1 MNSEYKQKELR
12 KVERA
17 YDWIS
22 FISHMHEC
30 QYDDEQ
36 YYSKEYF
43 HEQLERVYKSLD
55 TRVVMWA
62 LNSYKK
68 ELKNTLTEGDKRRI
82 RPTNREEMI
91 ALLLD
96 NSEDKEKTLKRA
108 LALDYDDGGSSEEAM
123 INYNIGCPYFNNKD
137 CMLGENEEPNR
148 ETCVECK
155 ARWLDKKVE
164 Y

>member
-1 MNSEYKQKELR
+1 
-12 KVERA
+12 
-17 YDWIS
+17 
-22 FISHMHEC
+22 
-30 QYDDEQ
+30 
-36 YYSKEYF
+36 
-43 HEQLERVYKSLD
+43 
-55 TRVVMWA
+55 MWA
-62 LNSYKK
+62 LDSYKK
-68 ELKNTLTEGDKRRI
+68 ELKNTLTEGEKRRI

-123 INYNIGCPYFNNKD
+123 INYNIDCPYCNNKD
-137 CMLGENEEPNR
+137 CMLSENEEPNR

-155 ARWLDKKVE
+155 ARWLNKKVD

>member
-1 MNSEYKQKELR
+1 MNSEDKQKELR
-12 KVERA
+12 SVERA
-17 YDWIS
+17 YEWIS
-22 FISHMHEC
+22 FISHMHEF

-36 YYSKEYF
+36 YYSKDFFY
-43 HEQLERVYKSLD
+43 EQLERVYKNLD

-62 LNSYKK
+62 LNSYKE
-68 ELKNTLTEGDKRRI
+68 ELKNTVTEGEKRHI

-123 INYNIGCPYFNNKD
+123 IHYHIGCPYCNNKD
-137 CMLGENEEPNR
+137 CMLGENEELNR
-148 ETCVECK
+148 ETCVACK
-155 ARWLDKKVE
+155 ARWLDKKVVD
-164 Y
+164 

>member
-36 YYSKEYF
+36 YYSKEWF
-43 HEQLERVYKSLD
+43 HEQLERVYKNLD

-62 LNSYKK
+62 LNSYKE
-68 ELKNTLTEGDKRRI
+68 ELKNTLTEGEKRRI
-82 RPTNREEMI
+82 RPTNREVMI
-91 ALLLD
+91 ALFLF
-96 NSEDKEKTLKRA
+96 A
-108 LALDYDDGGSSEEAM
+108 LPISKIIFPGVSKKYPS
-123 INYNIGCPYFNNKD
+123 F
-137 CMLGENEEPNR
+137 
-148 ETCVECK
+148 
-155 ARWLDKKVE
+155 WLSKMMKLCAP
-164 Y
+164 

>member
-12 KVERA
+12 KIETA
-17 YDWIS
+17 YLWIS
-22 FISHMHEC
+22 FISHMDEC
-30 QYDDEQ
+30 QYDDER
-36 YYSKEYF
+36 YYSKEFF
-43 HEQLERVYKSLD
+43 HEQLERVFKNLD

-62 LNSYKK
+62 LDSYKK
-68 ELKNTLTEGDKRRI
+68 KLKNTLTENEKKRI

-96 NSEDKEKTLKRA
+96 NSADNEKTLKRA
-108 LALDYDDGGSSEEAM
+108 LALNYDDSGSSEEAM
-123 INYNIGCPYFNNKD
+123 IHYHIGCPYCNDKY
-137 CMLGENEEPNR
+137 CMLSDNEEPNR

-155 ARWLDKKVE
+155 ARWLDKKAD

>member
-12 KVERA
+12 KIEDA
-17 YDWIS
+17 YEWIHYLS
-22 FISHMHEC
+22 YMHEC

-36 YYSKEYF
+36 YYSKEFFY
-43 HEQLERVYKSLD
+43 EQLERVYKNLD

-62 LNSYKK
+62 LDSYKE
-68 ELKNTLTEGDKRRI
+68 ELKNTLTEGEKKRI
-82 RPTNREEMI
+82 RPTNREVMI

-108 LALDYDDGGSSEEAM
+108 LALDYDDGGASEEAM
-123 INYNIGCPYFNNKD
+123 IHYNIDCPYCNDKD
-137 CMLGENEEPNR
+137 CMLGKNEEPNR

-155 ARWLDKKVE
+155 AKWLNKKVD